1 MKQNTFYYYKNHIT
15 YIKKVQQNINQTITV
30 HYYQDNKSI
39 LFQSIITQLAVADF
53 TANAVLIETRSGIG
67 PKRFQQF
74 VNNHPEFF
82 I

>member
-1 MKQNTFYYYKNHIT
+1 MKQNTFYYYNGHIA
-15 YIKKVQQNINQTITV
+15 YIKKIQQTDNQTTTV
-30 HYYQDNKSI
+30 HYYQGNKPILFKSI
-39 LFQSIITQLAVADF
+39 IKQSAVVDFIT
-53 TANAVLIETRSGIG
+53 NAVLIETRSGIG